1 VVTTIIGIIRTKA
14 LAVMLGPSGMG
25 LAGLYMSAT
34 GLVGGIA
41 GLGISSSGVRQIAQ
55 SAARGDEHQVAR
67 TIMTLRYTS
76 LLSGIVGTLVVLCCC
91 VLIGR
96 LTFGDDKHAWG
107 VAVVSLTLL
116 FSNVSNGQI
125 ALLQGLRRL
134 KDMATAEIVGAVFGT
149 VASIV
154 LVYFLRERGVAWFL
168 VAMAAFGILTSW
180 WFARRVPVANLAF
193 HWREL
198 SAEARGLIGLGVAF
212 MIPALMAAGVAYLS
226 RVLIVRQLGLDA
238 AGLFQ
243 ATWALSTYYVSFI
256 LNAMF
261 VDFVPRLTA
270 AEKDNAAVN
279 SMVNEQVE
287 MGALLAL
294 PGVLA
299 TVLLAPWVLQVFYSK
314 DLVAAADIIRWQV
327 IGVFLRVVIWPVD
340 VVIIAKGMSKL
351 YLATEI
357 PFAFVNVGLL
367 YACTKIWGLKGVGI
381 SFAIH
386 YMLYTAV
393 ILVVCRQLTGFSWS
407 GRSIK
412 ILLPASLA
420 IAAVFCATCF
430 LPVFWSLV
438 FGAVLTLVV
447 IFGCLVGLQKL
458 LGVNLW
464 QALRRK
470 FQPGPT

>member
-1 VVTTIIGIIRTKA
+1 
-14 LAVMLGPSGMG
+14 
-25 LAGLYMSAT
+25 
-34 GLVGGIA
+34 
-41 GLGISSSGVRQIAQ
+41 
-55 SAARGDEHQVAR
+55 
-67 TIMTLRYTS
+67 
-76 LLSGIVGTLVVLCCC
+76 
-91 VLIGR
+91 
-96 LTFGDDKHAWG
+96 
-107 VAVVSLTLL
+107 
-116 FSNVSNGQI
+116 
-125 ALLQGLRRL
+125 
-134 KDMATAEIVGAVFGT
+134 
-149 VASIV
+149 
-154 LVYFLRERGVAWFL
+154 
-168 VAMAAFGILTSW
+168 
-180 WFARRVPVANLAF
+180 
-193 HWREL
+193 
-198 SAEARGLIGLGVAF
+198 
-212 MIPALMAAGVAYLS
+212 
-226 RVLIVRQLGLDA
+226 
-238 AGLFQ
+238 
-243 ATWALSTYYVSFI
+243 
-256 LNAMF
+256 

-314 DLVAAADIIRWQV
+314 DFVAAADIIRWQV